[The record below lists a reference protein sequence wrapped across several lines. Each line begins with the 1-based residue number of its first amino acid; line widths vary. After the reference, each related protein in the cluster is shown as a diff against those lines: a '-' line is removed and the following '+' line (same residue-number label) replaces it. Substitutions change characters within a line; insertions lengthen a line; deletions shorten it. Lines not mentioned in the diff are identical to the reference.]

1 MPTHAGNYIGI
12 ATLRVCLVL
21 YLDFLYFFVLQLL
34 DLRETKVEVKRLQI
48 GHEHPHKFLKV
59 FELIGF
65 VGCEADLGIAWYV
78 LGSAVALEKIIIDTR
93 QPDKLFPQDPYE
105 QKAARAQ
112 ARARARQHLETSLT
126 LGTKLVV
133 R

>member
-1 MPTHAGNYIGI
+1 MPSTCALPNKRTEVVDPVSE
-12 ATLRVCLVL
+12 APLMKFLVL
-21 YLDFLYFFVLQLL
+21 LESKQ
-34 DLRETKVEVKRLQI
+34 EVERLQR

-65 VGCEADLGIAWYV
+65 VGCEVDLGIAWYV
-78 LGSAVALEKIIIDTR
+78 LGSAVALEKVIIDTR
-93 QPDKLFPQDPYE
+93 QPDKLFPQDPDK
-105 QKAARAQ
+105 QKA